1 VRVDRPEGT
10 FRLAEDPWPAV
21 DDRLDAVRLRLALT
35 AALAALGEDYREVV
49 LLVAWEQL
57 TPAEVALAL
66 GLPPSTVRSRLHRA
80 RLILQRSIDTSD
92 VTNPCSTYQEV

>member
-1 VRVDRPEGT
+1 VRVDRPEEP

-57 TPAEVALAL
+57 TPTEAALAL

-92 VTNPCSTYQEV
+92 LTNPYSTYQEV

>member
-1 VRVDRPEGT
+1 M
-10 FRLAEDPWPAV
+10 
-21 DDRLDAVRLRLALT
+21 
-35 AALAALGEDYREVV
+35 V

-57 TPAEVALAL
+57 TPTEVALAL

-92 VTNPCSTYQEV
+92 LTNPYSTYQEV